1 MVVRPRWKFGC
12 ALTSAVCI
20 VLLSSCFLVAE
31 VVQRRAVAPPDID
44 LVLGNTHLVA
54 YVTRR
59 PNCPPYG
66 GRKPSGA
73 VPCSTDSL
81 FSSEEAYTVWLLI
94 SGRSSPSGLPRTTF
108 RRLVLLPIE

>member
-1 MVVRPRWKFGC
+1 LAS
-12 ALTSAVCI
+12 ALCVMLI
-20 VLLSSCFLVAE
+20 MSCFLTGAVI
-31 VVQRRAVAPPDID
+31 QRRAVAPPNIH
-44 LVLGNTHLVA
+44 LALGSVHIVA
-54 YVTRR
+54 YGTNR